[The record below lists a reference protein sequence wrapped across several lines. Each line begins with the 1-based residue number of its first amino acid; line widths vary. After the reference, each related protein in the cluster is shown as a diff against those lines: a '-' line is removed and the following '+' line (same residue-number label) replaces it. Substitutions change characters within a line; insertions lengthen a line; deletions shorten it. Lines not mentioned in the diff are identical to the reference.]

1 MPMCLASAL
10 LAILSLCL
18 FSFVPSPARACSVCL
33 PGDPHFSG
41 AGASAQ
47 EQGSF
52 SLYLETRG
60 YSKTS
65 GGLTH
70 AEPGEEPHETDEDS
84 RGQRLDLYA
93 SWTPIDR
100 VTLTLDVPV
109 VWNRITHY
117 HHEERTHSTLSG
129 LGDVALSSSLVLWR
143 DRPVLPS
150 RWLEGRVWL
159 KAPTGR
165 DETKVDGERDPH
177 LQPGTG
183 SWDVGVGLAGVQ
195 RLAWGSLYGSVF
207 RRWNNDGSLD
217 YEYGDVW
224 LASLGLEGSLG
235 HLLGRPSLDFLTPGL
250 GLDFRYASY
259 DQQADE
265 RYEDSGGAILYASPS
280 LRVRLP
286 WGMAAEQPA
295 SLRFAVQLPLG
306 QTWLHNRQYEK
317 AVWSVGILAPF

>member
-1 MPMCLASAL
+1 MRNLRASAS
-10 LAILSLCL
+10 LAFLCAGL
-18 FSFVPSPARACSVCL
+18 VVAAATPARACSICL

-47 EQGSF
+47 AEGSF
-52 SLYLETRG
+52 ALYLETRG
-60 YSKTS
+60 YGKRS

-70 AEPGEEPHETDEDS
+70 EEPGEEPHETEEES

-93 SWTPIDR
+93 SWTPLDR

-109 VWNRITHY
+109 VWSRIVHL
-117 HHEERTHSTLSG
+117 HHDERTRSTLSG

-143 DRPVLPS
+143 DRPVLSS

-207 RRWNNDGSLD
+207 RRWNHAGSLD

-224 LASLGLEGSLG
+224 LASLGLEASLG
-235 HLLGRPSLDFLTPGL
+235 HLLGRPALDLLTPGL
-250 GLDFRYASY
+250 GLDFRYAGY
-259 DQQADE
+259 DDDRGE
-265 RYEDSGGAILYASPS
+265 RFEDSGGAVLYAAPS

-286 WGMAAEQPA
+286 CGISEQPA

-317 AVWSVGILAPF
+317 AVWSLGVLVPF

>member
-1 MPMCLASAL
+1 MPKPLASASL
-10 LAILSLCL
+10 TGLCLSLAL
-18 FSFVPSPARACSVCL
+18 FAAPPAGACSICL
-33 PGDPHFSG
+33 PGDPHFSA

-47 EQGSF
+47 EEGSV
-52 SLYLETRG
+52 SLYLETRA

-70 AEPGEEPHETDEDS
+70 AEPGEEPHETDEES

-93 SWTPIDR
+93 SWTPLDR

-109 VWNRITHY
+109 VWNRILHD
-117 HHEERTHSTLSG
+117 HHDERTRATLSG
-129 LGDVALSSSLVLWR
+129 LGDVALSSSIVLWR
-143 DRPVLPS
+143 NRPVLPS

-183 SWDVGVGLAGVQ
+183 SWDVGVGLAGLQ
-195 RLAWGSLYGSVF
+195 RLDWGSLYGSVL
-207 RRWNNDGSLD
+207 RRWNSSGSLD
-217 YEYGDVW
+217 YAYGDVW
-224 LASLGLEGSLG
+224 LASLGVEASLG
-235 HLLGRPSLDFLTPGL
+235 HLLERPALEFLTPGL
-250 GLDFRYASY
+250 GLDFRYAGY
-259 DQQADE
+259 DEDHG
-265 RYEDSGGAILYASPS
+265 RRFEDSGGAMLYAAPS

-286 WGMAAEQPA
+286 CGISEQPA

-306 QTWLHNRQYEK
+306 RTWLHNRQTEK
-317 AVWSVGILAPF
+317 AVWSLGVLVPF